1 MKSLFEKWNSI
12 NLVNRIIA
20 GIILGVVFAL
30 LLPDQLSVI
39 SIFGSLFINALK
51 AVAPIL
57 VFILVI
63 HAIASHVG
71 GKATNMKMVVMLY
84 IVGTFVAGFVAV
96 VVSYIFPT
104 TLVLK
109 TSIQEIEPPSGI
121 AEVLEKL
128 LFNMV
133 SNPVSAL
140 MDANYL
146 GILTWA
152 VILGFAF
159 KAAND
164 TTKTFIS
171 NASDAIT
178 KVVQWV
184 ISLAPLGIM
193 GLVFETISTT
203 GFDTLSSYGR
213 LIMILVGTMFFI
225 ALVIN
230 PLLVF
235 IVARRNPYPLVFASL
250 KESGVAAFFTR
261 SSAANIPVN
270 MALAEKLGLNKDTYA
285 ISIPLG
291 ATINMGGAAVTI
303 SILTMAAAHTL
314 GVEVDLLTAVI
325 LMILSAVSATGASG
339 VAGGSL
345 LLIPLACSLLGIS
358 DDIAM
363 QVVAIGFIIG
373 VIQDSCETALNSSS
387 DVVFTAAAEYA
398 NERKVK

>member
-291 ATINMGGAAVTI
+291 ATINMGAR
-303 SILTMAAAHTL
+303 
-314 GVEVDLLTAVI
+314 LLRF
-325 LMILSAVSATGASG
+325 
-339 VAGGSL
+339 
-345 LLIPLACSLLGIS
+345 
-358 DDIAM
+358 
-363 QVVAIGFIIG
+363 QF
-373 VIQDSCETALNSSS
+373 
-387 DVVFTAAAEYA
+387 
-398 NERKVK
+398 